1 MKFAHILGAI
11 NGRVLLFIFYFL
23 VIGIYSIVSF
33 PFKLF
38 KKKKSG
44 ESKNTSENTYWV
56 EKNIE
61 DVTEEVL
68 LRQF

>member
-23 VIGIYSIVSF
+23 VVSVYSIIKF
-33 PFKLF
+33 PFNF
-38 KKKKSG
+38 FGKKSV
-44 ESKNTSENTYWV
+44 KDTYWV

-61 DVTEEVL
+61 EVNEEIL